1 MEKRGLIVD
10 DEPAV
15 CEMLGKVLT
24 SAGMESLALTRGS
37 EVPGLVNKA
46 KFDMVFLDL
55 HMAAPDGIE
64 LARQIRNSRWNRT
77 TPIILLSDDQRPS
90 AMSIGFEAGASFF
103 LYKPIDRERLLKLI
117 RATQGAMEYGRRRT
131 RRVALKS
138 KVRLRHGAD
147 DLEGETVDV
156 SLSGLLVKAGR
167 ALPAGSPVHVTLDL
181 APQMRPVVGVGSV
194 VRVLD
199 GNQMGIQLDQLTVAE
214 SERLQEFL
222 LPLILN
228 E

>member
-1 MEKRGLIVD
+1 MQRRGLIVD

-24 SAGMESLALTRGS
+24 SAGMESLALTASS
-37 EVPGLVNKA
+37 EAPGLLSKG

-64 LARQIRNSRWNRT
+64 LARQIRHSQWNRT
-77 TPIILLSDDQRPS
+77 TPVILISDDQRPS
-90 AMSIGFEAGASFF
+90 AMSVGFEAGASFF
-103 LYKPIDRERLLKLI
+103 LYKPIDREPLLKLI
-117 RATQGAMEYGRRRT
+117 RATRGATEYWTRRT
-131 RRVALKS
+131 RRVALQS

-156 SLSGLLVKAGR
+156 SLSGFLVKAGR
-167 ALPAGSPVHVTLDL
+167 TLPTGSSVHVTLDL
-181 APQMRPVVGVGSV
+181 APQMRPVVGAGSV
-194 VRVLD
+194 VRVLG
-199 GNQMGIQLDQLTVAE
+199 GNQMGIQLNHLTVAE

>member
-1 MEKRGLIVD
+1 MQRRGLIVD
-10 DEPAV
+10 DEAAV

-24 SAGMESLALTRGS
+24 SAGMESLALTRSS
-37 EVPGLVNKA
+37 EAPALLSKG
-46 KFDMVFLDL
+46 KFDLVFLDL

-64 LARQIRNSRWNRT
+64 LARQMRHSRWNQT
-77 TPIILLSDDQRPS
+77 TTIVLMSDDQRPS

-117 RATQGAMEYGRRRT
+117 RATQGATEYGRRRT
-131 RRVALKS
+131 RRVALQS
-138 KVRLRHGAD
+138 KVRLRYGAEE
-147 DLEGETVDV
+147 LEGETVDV
-156 SLSGLLVKAGR
+156 SLSGILVKAGR
-167 ALPAGSPVHVTLDL
+167 TLPTGSPVHVSLDL
-181 APQMRPVVGVGSV
+181 APRMQPLVGVGSV
-194 VRVLD
+194 VRIVG